1 MNIYAVICT
10 RSADKYTKTTE
21 KLLRYYTEA
30 GIKVVLLANQS
41 SIFSAYN
48 RALEKIKP
56 KPEDIVIFCHDD
68 IVIRDSESEFVQMLQ
83 DELTDSS
90 VGFVG
95 PAGTTYLTRNAVWWN
110 QDIWRMGRHR
120 GCVYHLNGQGRE
132 YKTFYGDPGP
142 VAVLDGLFLAAKGS
156 TIEDI
161 SFEKPEYFEGDW
173 DFYDI
178 HYTTQAHLKGYT
190 NKVVKMNILH
200 NSAGELA
207 GRDSWHKNR
216 EAYIQNTDLPLIIEM

>member
-21 KLLRYYTEA
+21 KLLKYYSEA

-41 SIFSAYN
+41 SIFSAYTL
-48 RALEKIKP
+48 ALKKIKP
-56 KPEDIVIFCHDD
+56 GPEDIVIFCHDD

-83 DELTDSS
+83 DELHDNS

-110 QDIWRMGRHR
+110 QDIWRMGGHR

-142 VAVLDGLFLAAKGS
+142 VVVLDGLFLAAKGR
-156 TIEDI
+156 TLQEID
-161 SFEKPEYFEGDW
+161 FERPEYFEGLW

-178 HYTTQAHLKGYT
+178 HYTTQAHLKGFT
-190 NKVVKMNILH
+190 NKAIKMNILH

-207 GRDSWHKNR
+207 GRESWHRNR
-216 EAYIQNTDLPLIIEM
+216 EAFIANTELPMLIQP